1 MHVPYLD
8 ETELARNADTLM
20 PTSEVDT
27 ILALNYMHL
36 MPESVASTICRPI
49 TSKLNSVLGAQRV
62 VRDWAFG
69 SSDTGAEDRAARWHV
84 ESQCLLAPAAPA
96 STTPTKFWGNVPTNL
111 KKAIVNRFAKT
122 APYAVRSEQKV
133 HVPR

>member
-1 MHVPYLD
+1 MID

-36 MPESVASTICRPI
+36 MPESVASTICRA
-49 TSKLNSVLGAQRV
+49 LGAQ
-62 VRDWAFG
+62 RDWAFG